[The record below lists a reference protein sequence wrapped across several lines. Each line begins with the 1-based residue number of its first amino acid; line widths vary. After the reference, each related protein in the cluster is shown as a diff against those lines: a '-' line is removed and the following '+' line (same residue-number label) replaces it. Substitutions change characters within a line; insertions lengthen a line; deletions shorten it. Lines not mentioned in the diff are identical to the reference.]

1 MLGNGKTYESML
13 NDLGNSKETWLEL
26 LKYNNIHPIWLQKLD
41 FLLQN
46 EADLREWNSF
56 WSGNIDTIPADICDF
71 RQQKIQY
78 VQSKISFSEFESL
91 YCNSKKLAL
100 EALFIEAVPAWM
112 VECLEASGIT
122 GEWIYHARIN
132 DTVEHVWN
140 LISGEITRK
149 TA

>member
-1 MLGNGKTYESML
+1 
-13 NDLGNSKETWLEL
+13 
-26 LKYNNIHPIWLQKLD
+26 LQKLD

-46 EADLREWNSF
+46 EADLREWNGF

-71 RQQKIQY
+71 RQHKMQH

-112 VECLEASGIT
+112 VELLEASGIT
-122 GEWIYHARIN
+122 GEWIYHARMN

-140 LISGEITRK
+140 LISGEKTRK